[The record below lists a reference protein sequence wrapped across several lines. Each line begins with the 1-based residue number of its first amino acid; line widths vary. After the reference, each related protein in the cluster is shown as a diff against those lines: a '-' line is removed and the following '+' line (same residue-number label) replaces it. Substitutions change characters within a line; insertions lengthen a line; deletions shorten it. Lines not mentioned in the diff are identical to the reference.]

1 VILDFEQCCAA
12 SSQTISSDV
21 AQKTFVASRNGTLTT
36 HFFKYLAPG
45 ANLVGWGVYTWGC
58 THGV

>member
-1 VILDFEQCCAA
+1 L
-12 SSQTISSDV
+12 QTISSDV
-21 AQKTFVASRNGTLTT
+21 AQSQKTFVASRNGTLTT